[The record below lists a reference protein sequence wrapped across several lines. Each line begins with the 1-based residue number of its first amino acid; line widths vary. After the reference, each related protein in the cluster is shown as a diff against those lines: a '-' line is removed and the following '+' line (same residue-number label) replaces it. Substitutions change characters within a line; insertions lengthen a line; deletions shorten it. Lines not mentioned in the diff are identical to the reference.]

1 MKHQYK
7 RGFYLIFLLLI
18 NVLFANAQRKWGKE
32 DLSVYRKDAPFVAV
46 LVEDIPASLRGKVI
60 RSFGTNGAIIAQND
74 LHRLTNFTGTVYT
87 ASNTF
92 KLSPALWHRWEE
104 LKEQPFTG
112 IIQLLSDA
120 AQESAVFDEADFEW
134 VYPAKKVAK
143 ITAYKSLKALVE
155 NPNIVYIDGVKPIEA
170 EGYNGWADLSIHG
183 ITNFRKQFSLAEVP
197 LVSLREG
204 MVGADEID
212 LQGQLVL
219 HGNQPVTVTEHAS
232 QMAILVAGSGNTG
245 FNALGAVPGAK
256 FILEPMNSF
265 FPLMNA
271 LHPSPLQLNSYGSD
285 LEWFYSI
292 EAQAYDEYIK
302 NHHTLF
308 IFSSGNSGVL
318 SPHDGTYKNIPG
330 FSNLTGAFKQAKN
343 NLLVGGLAFHY
354 DVVNYASAGPTFDGR
369 VKPELV
375 TIADNGTS
383 SSAAV
388 AAGIATGLY
397 ATLPPDLHRND
408 LAKAILIA
416 SADDVYT
423 AGIDFKTG
431 YGLINADRALQ
442 LSKNEHYIIG
452 NVVPGATAAH
462 NITVPAGE
470 YTVRIALVWND
481 IAAPVNAAT
490 ALVNDL
496 DFYLQKNGNQVYPW
510 VLSTA
515 ANIDSL
521 NAVAQRKKDEL
532 NVVELI
538 TDTLNGG
545 TYQLIVDGSKLI
557 EKQPYAIAYQ
567 LLPVNR
573 FEFIHPVK
581 DDIIQEG
588 LNQYIRWSTDLIQK
602 GKLFYKN
609 VMTAEGEWIEIDSV
623 RTERP
628 IAMFSNFTEAARYV
642 LKLETDQTVY
652 YSDSFWVMPKV
663 NLRQQYL
670 CDGEGLFKIFTT
682 INSPLTYHLQQF
694 DQSSAQWKTVG
705 SSAEPLLTQNIDGD
719 YWWRAGVRLNEQWL
733 SPTQAIT
740 VKSNEDLCFQGT
752 LLVDK
757 MNENVLLNFQTWALH
772 YVDQVEFEKIINR
785 EWVSIHR
792 MNQITIGDHTYF
804 DQQLTYG
811 SNVYRAKITLKN
823 GRVVYLPQQSVVNM
837 SDKDVWV
844 YPNPARAGQKIEV
857 VVKEPQKM
865 RLFLYSNDGRLI
877 KEVQVNDTNTVIAT
891 ERLLPGVYF
900 LTMVY
905 ETKLT
910 TVKKIIIQ

>member
-7 RGFYLIFLLLI
+7 RSFYLIFLLLI
-18 NVLFANAQRKWGKE
+18 NVFFAKAQRKWGKE
-32 DLSVYRKDAPFVAV
+32 DLSVYRKDAPFVA
-46 LVEDIPASLRGKVI
+46 LVTEDIPASIRGKVI
-60 RSFGTNGAIIAQND
+60 RNFGMNGVIIAQKD
-74 LHRLTNFTGTVYT
+74 LQELSAYAARVYT
-87 ASNTF
+87 PSNTF
-92 KLSPALWHRWEE
+92 KLSPALFSRWEG
-104 LKEQPFTG
+104 LKDEPFSG
-112 IIQLLSDA
+112 MIQLLSDA
-120 AQESAVFDEADFEW
+120 VHELAVFEEAGFEW

-143 ITAYKSLKALVE
+143 ITAYKNLKALIE
-155 NPNIVYIDGVKPIEA
+155 NPNIVYIDWFKPIKA

-183 ITNFRKQFSLAEVP
+183 ITNFRKQFSLTDVP

-219 HGNQPVTVTEHAS
+219 HSNQPVTITEHAT

-245 FNALGAVPGAK
+245 FNALGVVPGAK

-265 FPLMNA
+265 FPLMNS

-302 NHHTLF
+302 NHQALF
-308 IFSSGNSGVL
+308 IFSSGNSGTVT
-318 SPHDGTYKNIPG
+318 PHDGAYSNIPG

-343 NLLVGGLAFHY
+343 NLLIGGLAFHY

-388 AAGIATGLY
+388 GAGIAAGLY
-397 ATLPPDLHRND
+397 ATLPADLHRND

-416 SADDVYT
+416 SADDVYKT
-423 AGIDFKTG
+423 GIDFKTG
-431 YGLINADRALQ
+431 YGLMNADRALQ
-442 LSKNEHYIIG
+442 LSKNQQYIVSEIT
-452 NVVPGATAAH
+452 PGATAAH
-462 NITVPAGE
+462 AITVPAGE

-496 DFYLQKNGNQVYPW
+496 DFYLEKNGSQVYPW

-521 NAVAQRKKDEL
+521 SAGAQRKKDQL

-538 TDTLNGG
+538 TDTLSGG
-545 TYQLIVDGSKLI
+545 TYQLMVDGSKLI
-557 EKQPYAIAYQ
+557 EGQSYAIAYQ

-573 FEFIHPVK
+573 FEFIHPTK
-581 DDIIQEG
+581 DDIMQEG

-609 VMTAEGEWIEIDSV
+609 VMIPEADWIEIDSV

-628 IAMFSNFTEAARYV
+628 IAMFSNFTGVARYM

-652 YSDSFWVMPKV
+652 YSDSFWVMPRV
-663 NLRQQYL
+663 SLRQQYL
-670 CDGEGLFKIFTT
+670 CDGEGLFKIFTAM
-682 INSPLTYHLQQF
+682 NYPLTYHLQQF
-694 DQSSAQWKTVG
+694 DKQSAQWTTVG
-705 SSAEPLLTQNIDGD
+705 ASAETILKQNIDGD
-719 YWWRAGVRLNEQWL
+719 YWWRAGISLNEQWL
-733 SPTQAIT
+733 PPTQAVE
-740 VKSNEDLCFQGT
+740 VKTNEDVCFQGT

-757 MNENVLLNFQTWALH
+757 MNDRVLLNFQTWALH
-772 YVDQVEFEKIINR
+772 YIEKVELEKIIHR
-785 EWVSIHR
+785 EWVPIHQ
-792 MNQITIGDHTYF
+792 MDEIAVGDHIYS
-804 DQQLTYG
+804 DHQLAYG
-811 SNVYRAKITLKN
+811 TNVYRAKITLKN
-823 GRVVYLPQQSVVNM
+823 GRTVYLPQQSVVNM
-837 SDKDVWV
+837 NDKDVWI

-877 KEVQVNDTNTVIAT
+877 RQIQVNDTNTVIPADL
-891 ERLLPGVYF
+891 LLPGIYF